1 MPLNFPTTGLTAG
14 VTTYTFGGNTW
25 IWNGYAWDSVVTPNS
40 VGLTAYVRTWNGQTG
55 DIVFSNY
62 VTSVNGLT
70 GAVTGIAGTGS
81 NTFTGLQTMNAGITS
96 NNLYVSAGATFNSD
110 VTISGNLT
118 VSGGITSTFSENVLI
133 EDNFI
138 LLNSNVTGG
147 SPSENAGIEI
157 SRGAS
162 ANVQL
167 RWNETTDNWQFTN
180 DGTQFYNLPTSV
192 VNTINGYTGAFTL
205 TGTANEVEITGA
217 TSFVVG
223 LPDNVT
229 ITNLTVTNSVTA
241 SHFDGPLIGRVTA
254 IVKNDDTIT
263 LTAGMPVYISGYQG
277 SGNSGILLVKA
288 ADASNSSTMPALGLV
303 ETTLA
308 VNDQGHVVELGLLGS
323 LNTNGFGANQ
333 VVYIAPGGGLT
344 ATRPTAGTHL
354 VQNIGRVVNASTTQ
368 GQIIV
373 LGPGRSNDVPNR
385 ITVRDYLE
393 MPNGQTA
400 TSLVTSWNGA
410 SGAVTYATPLATSS
424 VTGVA
429 SFGNEFVVSA
439 AGAVSLTGNYV
450 KSWNGSTGAVTFSNY
465 VTSVNGSTGAVTN
478 VAKTDTAQTFTSLQ
492 TFNAGITANNL
503 YVSQGVTFASTS
515 VHTDLA
521 TFNGGI
527 TGTNISAGGATFTGI
542 AVTTNGISVTGGIA
556 GTLVTAAQT
565 NITSVGTLS
574 SITTSGLGTF
584 NAGLTANNLFVSS
597 GATFNSDVTFNSGL
611 SANSLWV
618 TNGATFAARSAFT
631 AGLTSNNL
639 WVTNGATFAA
649 SSAFTAGLTTS
660 NLWVTAGSTFAGRAA
675 FTAGITGSGTISG
688 FTGIHGPT
696 NGSMLRIWSGPWNTL
711 DGGIAKIEI
720 DGSAGGDISLY
731 PVSGQVTIKRN
742 PSLVQLGQ
750 GSQLRIQSGDGS
762 SFDYWSTIST
772 GTVNA
777 NRTYTLP
784 DLTGTLAV
792 VDAAQSFTALQSF
805 NSGLTTSHLW
815 VTNGATFAARSSF
828 NSGLT
833 ANTLMVASGATFFG
847 NADFR
852 SGLSADDIWVT
863 NGATFSARSS
873 FNSGL
878 SASNLWATNGVT
890 FAGTV
895 SSDTG
900 YRVSS
905 TAFNAQSGTAYTLAT
920 ADNGEIITMN
930 NGAVSNITVPAG
942 LPIGFNTM
950 IIQLGTGQV
959 GFTAASGVTLN
970 SYASG
975 LKISGQHGAA
985 TVISYATNVYNISGT
1000 LSV

>member
-1 MPLNFPTTGLTAG
+1 MPLNFPSTGLTAN
-14 VTTYTFGGNTW
+14 VTTYTFGGNSW
-25 IWNGYAWDSVVTPNS
+25 LWNGYAWDSVSTGGTGSGGNGATGATGPQGATGATGS
-40 VGLTAYVRTWNGQTG
+40 QGIQGPTGATGPVGDYVAYINGITG
-55 DIVFSNY
+55 AF
-62 VTSVNGLT
+62 GLT
-70 GAVTGIAGTGS
+70 G
-81 NTFTGLQTMNAGITS
+81 
-96 NNLYVSAGATFNSD
+96 
-110 VTISGNLT
+110 
-118 VSGGITSTFSENVLI
+118 
-133 EDNFI
+133 
-138 LLNSNVTGG
+138 
-147 SPSENAGIEI
+147 
-157 SRGAS
+157 
-162 ANVQL
+162 
-167 RWNETTDNWQFTN
+167 
-180 DGTQFYNLPTSV
+180 TQY
-192 VNTINGYTGAFTL
+192 
-205 TGTANEVEITGA
+205 EVEITGA

-223 LPDNVT
+223 LPDAVRITSSLTISGGTAWHVLNDGKGSGLDADLVHGISGQRFTENLQSGLLYGGVLSINAGLTSTFNISAGSGIIVSLNATTGSAPDPTVTTVSWNAATGITLSGLTAQDITYVAMSSTGSIVQYSTPFTNSIYESHIPIGALIHPTRSYISFAKSYPHVAYGQSAQLDPFVRAFGPLKISGHEISGYASNLQLVRSSGTSYALGRNYTNDPNYPNIVTDTNANPVSTVYRLYRNGSGGFTTIINSAIDPTKWDDGTGTLNSVSGGLYTIQRIFFYPNEPTVLAVYYGRAYYNSIDAAKSALVFEQFSESEDTADSAVFCGYLIVKSGISNFSSTNDYTFVQGGLFRNTSNVGGGGVAVASIDDLTDVT
-229 ITNLTVTNSVTA
+229 ITSATN
-241 SHFDGPLIGRVTA
+241 
-254 IVKNDDTIT
+254 ND
-263 LTAGMPVYISGYQG
+263 
-277 SGNSGILLVKA
+277 LLRW
-288 ADASNSSTMPALGLV
+288 NSSTSQWVNTAISNLPI
-303 ETTLA
+303 A
-308 VNDQGHVVELGLLGS
+308 V
-323 LNTNGFGANQ
+323 TGAN
-333 VVYIAPGGGLT
+333 
-344 ATRPTAGTHL
+344 
-354 VQNIGRVVNASTTQ
+354 
-368 GQIIV
+368 
-373 LGPGRSNDVPNR
+373 
-385 ITVRDYLE
+385 
-393 MPNGQTA
+393 
-400 TSLVTSWNGA
+400 
-410 SGAVTYATPLATSS
+410 
-424 VTGVA
+424 
-429 SFGNEFVVSA
+429 
-439 AGAVSLTGNYV
+439 
-450 KSWNGSTGAVTFSNY
+450 
-465 VTSVNGSTGAVTN
+465 
-478 VAKTDTAQTFTSLQ
+478 TFTGLQ
-492 TFNAGITANNL
+492 TMNAGLTANNL
-503 YVSQGVTFASTS
+503 WVTNGVTFASTS
-515 VHTDLA
+515 VHTGLA

-584 NAGLTANNLFVSS
+584 NAGLT
-597 GATFNSDVTFNSGL
+597 
-611 SANSLWV
+611 
-618 TNGATFAARSAFT
+618 
-631 AGLTSNNL
+631 SNNL

-649 SSAFTAGLTTS
+649 RSAFTAGLTTS

-696 NGSMLRIWSGPWNTL
+696 NGSMLRIWSGPWNTIG
-711 DGGIAKIEI
+711 GGIAKIEI

-742 PSLVQLGQ
+742 PSVLQLGQ

-777 NRTYTLP
+777 DRTYTLP

-815 VTNGATFAARSSF
+815 VTNGATFSARSSF
-828 NSGLT
+828 NSGVT
-833 ANTLMVASGATFFG
+833 ASNL
-847 NADFR
+847 
-852 SGLSADDIWVT
+852 WVT

-920 ADNGEIITMN
+920 TDNGEIITMN